1 MIRILQRFT
10 DLIQKLYLFTETTFL
25 AVCIEPASGQNNR
38 DRGETE
44 LLPLRFNSVWKTNAC
59 VLAPPAGLE

>member
-1 MIRILQRFT
+1 MRILQRFT
-10 DLIQKLYLFTETTFL
+10 DLIQKLYLFAETTFL
-25 AVCIEPASGQNNR
+25 AVCIKAASGQNNR

-44 LLPLRFNSVWKTNAC
+44 HLPLRFNAVWKTNEC